1 MNTTHRQRE
10 NSDIKLFFELLHQF
24 DPFLDDSRLC
34 CITTGVTAGED
45 DAINCDEV
53 VTTGAEIQQS
63 LDWIAASKVLVPRS
77 KNIKN
82 LARMSSGIKV
92 SEKVRDSTIQINKTV
107 LFQQLT
113 ASMECTIFLLS
124 SSMTSHQHQIL
135 FSKMATCGR
144 QTSLI

>member
-1 MNTTHRQRE
+1 MNTTHRRRE

-63 LDWIAASKVLVPRS
+63 LDWIVASKVLVPRS

-92 SEKVRDSTIQINKTV
+92 
-107 LFQQLT
+107 
-113 ASMECTIFLLS
+113 
-124 SSMTSHQHQIL
+124 
-135 FSKMATCGR
+135 
-144 QTSLI
+144 

>member
-1 MNTTHRQRE
+1 MHKSGKVHHTMESVTRQWHYSREEHVEMNTTHRRRE

-24 DPFLDDSRLC
+24 DPFLDDSRLY

-82 LARMSSGIKV
+82 LAWMSSGI
-92 SEKVRDSTIQINKTV
+92 TV
-107 LFQQLT
+107 
-113 ASMECTIFLLS
+113 
-124 SSMTSHQHQIL
+124 
-135 FSKMATCGR
+135 
-144 QTSLI
+144 